1 MNLSLINPKLAVAEC
16 DLGKGQIATQDIAC
30 DELLVV
36 VGGRMMM
43 MEKFDLLS
51 ET

>member
-1 MNLSLINPKLAVAEC
+1 MNSSLINPKRAVAEC
-16 DLGKGQIATQDIAC
+16 DLGKGQIATQNITR

-43 MEKFDLLS
+43 ETFDLLS